1 MVDQFASELSEW
13 KEMSEDQHRNTNM
26 NDKDHLVGQLTRYGG
41 SLGQPNADNC
51 PRDVWVEP
59 AEVAKMI
66 CM

>member
-1 MVDQFASELSEW
+1 MGIHPNIVD
-13 KEMSEDQHRNTNM
+13 
-26 NDKDHLVGQLTRYGG
+26 RYGG